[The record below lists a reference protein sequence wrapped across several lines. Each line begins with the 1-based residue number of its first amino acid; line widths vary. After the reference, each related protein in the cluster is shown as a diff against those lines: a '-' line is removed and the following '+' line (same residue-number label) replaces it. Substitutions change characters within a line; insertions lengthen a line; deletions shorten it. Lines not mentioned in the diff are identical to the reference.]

1 MRDHIVLYVNGQRHE
16 VRGNDC
22 WLPLSEF
29 LRLRLRLT
37 GTKVVCAEGDCG
49 SCTVAIGRPVGGKVD
64 FTTVCG
70 CIQRVVQLDGV
81 HVVTVEGIT
90 YDANPVQ
97 QAMVACN
104 GAQCGFC
111 TPGFVM
117 SLHQL
122 LQDGKKDD
130 CHVRRKLTGNLC
142 RCTGYDAILDAAK
155 QTDISQIQSLNTL
168 YPDSTFADP
177 LRELGNDS
185 VAIWTGNRSFFK
197 PTTLEEAVK
206 LRAEHLTALL
216 LAGGT
221 DLGVVMN
228 KRKIDPQVL
237 ISTAAIPDFA
247 TVESN
252 PEHIVVGGGA
262 THAAVQAV
270 LEREIP
276 EYGEYLEYF
285 GSPLIRQAGTL
296 AGNLATGS
304 PIGDSLPPLM
314 VLEAS
319 VELAGKSLASEA
331 ANRRVVN
338 LNDFYTGYRASVMK
352 PDELIT
358 RIFIPRPAK
367 DEIFKLYKV
376 SKRKDLDI
384 STFSAAIWMR
394 LKDGQ
399 IIDARLAYGGVGPT
413 VVRLR
418 KTESFLR
425 GKPFNEATFD
435 DAQSIV
441 LSEITPIADV
451 RGSADYRNLL
461 GGNILRR
468 FHAELAF
475 AETNGNGRAQ

>member
-1 MRDHIVLYVNGQRHE
+1 MRDYIVLYVNGQRHE
-16 VRGNDC
+16 VRGADC
-22 WLPLSEF
+22 WLPLSDF
-29 LRLRLRLT
+29 LRMRLRLT
-37 GTKVVCAEGDCG
+37 GIKVVCAEGDCG
-49 SCTVAIGRPVGGKVD
+49 SCTVSLGKPVGDGVD
-64 FTTVCG
+64 YTTVCG
-70 CIQRVVQLDGV
+70 CIQRVIQLDGF

-90 YDANPVQ
+90 YEGNPVQ

-122 LQDGKKDD
+122 LQDGKKEGCD
-130 CHVRRKLTGNLC
+130 VRRKLTGNLC

-155 QTDISQIQSLNTL
+155 RTDVSKIKSLNTL
-168 YPDSTFADP
+168 YPDSTFAKP
-177 LRELGNDS
+177 LRGLAQQS
-185 VAIWTGNRSFFK
+185 VEIRAGSHTFFK
-197 PTTLEEAVK
+197 PATLEEAIK
-206 LRAEHLTALL
+206 LRAANPTALL

-221 DLGVVMN
+221 DLGVVMS
-228 KRKIDPQVL
+228 KRKIDPSIL
-237 ISTAAIPDFA
+237 ISTAAIPNFA
-247 TVESN
+247 AIESG
-252 PEHIVVGGGA
+252 PDHIAVGGGA

-270 LEREIP
+270 LAREIP
-276 EYGEYLEYF
+276 EYGDYLEWF

-319 VELAGKSLASEA
+319 IELTGPGG
-331 ANRRVVN
+331 RRVVN
-338 LNDFYTGYRASVMK
+338 SNDFYTGYRTSVMK

-394 LKDGQ
+394 LRGGRNGGQ
-399 IIDARLAYGGVGPT
+399 IIDARLAYGGVGP
-413 VVRLR
+413 VVIRLR
-418 KTESFLR
+418 KTENFLR
-425 GKPFNEATFD
+425 GKAFAEVTFD
-435 DAQSIV
+435 EAQPTV

-468 FHAELAF
+468 FHAELALSD
-475 AETNGNGRAQ
+475 TNGNGRAH